1 MPLCALVPKMSRYMK
16 NLIVL
21 GAFAL
26 IKDENGLVKY
36 KEIWSNIKTVMKKIR

>member
-21 GAFAL
+21 GAFAFDQRRKW
-26 IKDENGLVKY
+26 IG
-36 KEIWSNIKTVMKKIR
+36 KIQGNME